1 MLRAPLERSRHD
13 SIVVATAV
21 VATALVLG
29 CGKSSSR
36 SAPPTTESK
45 PPASASAG
53 SGSASGSA
61 MAGSGAA
68 ATPSPEVVAKITAE
82 AAAAGLPADNDH
94 AKDALAR
101 SPRHGEL
108 VDVALPDGSKLTTWV
123 VYPETKDKAG
133 AVIVIHEIFGLTDW
147 ARGVADALA
156 AQGFIALAPDMLSG
170 MGPGGGGTASL
181 GQEVGAKIRT
191 LTPEQVV
198 ARVEAVRGYAMKL
211 PAANGKVGTVGF
223 CWGGAAS
230 FNYAV
235 AQPALDAAVVYYGTS
250 PADPAAYAKIGAPV
264 LGHYGSDDARVN
276 STLPVAE
283 DEMKKAGKRFTPK
296 IYEGAGH
303 GFLRQLTGRD
313 GANFKAAQEAWPL
326 TVSFFKEHLK

>member
-1 MLRAPLERSRHD
+1 MNRS
-13 SIVVATAV
+13 ILVATAV
-21 VATALVLG
+21 VAGALISA

-36 SAPPTTESK
+36 SAPPAETK
-45 PPASASAG
+45 PAA
-53 SGSASGSA
+53 ASGSA
-61 MAGSGAA
+61 AGSGGGSAMGSAA
-68 ATPSPEVVAKITAE
+68 APSPEVVERIAKE
-82 AAAAGLPADNDH
+82 AAAAGIPADNEH
-94 AKDALAR
+94 AKDALAA
-101 SPRHGEL
+101 SPRHGEF
-108 VDVALPDGSKLTTWV
+108 VDIALPDGGKLTTWV

-133 AVIVIHEIFGLTDW
+133 VVIVIHEIFGLTDW

-170 MGPGGGGTASL
+170 LGPGGGGTASL
-181 GQEVGAKIRT
+181 GDQVRDKIRG
-191 LTPEQVV
+191 LTPEQVA
-198 ARVEAVRGYAMKL
+198 ARVEAARGYALKL
-211 PAANGKVGTVGF
+211 PAGNGKIGAVGF

-250 PADPAAYAKIGAPV
+250 PADAAAYAKIGAPV

-276 STLPVAE
+276 STLPLAE
-283 DEMKKAGKRFTPK
+283 EEMKKAGKSFTPK

-313 GANFKAAQEAWPL
+313 GANWKAAQEAWPA
-326 TVSFFKEHLK
+326 TVSFFKARLQ